1 MRTARLPIHLG
12 VDALWR
18 HAGVAACLL
27 PGCTLV
33 LTGWA
38 QRASGGGVAALAIGG
53 ALLLS
58 TPWLAWLAW
67 RARPSD
73 ARLDASGMSIDGGPH
88 SGLFVRWDE
97 MARAEVRWLDSTNTT
112 SALALSLRDGQ
123 TLTLA
128 VAADPA
134 EVASLHSLAETIRV
148 RLGEAATPPPERADL
163 VSCRGCGAPLV
174 PSDHESIRCS
184 ACGADNTLPS
194 SLRERVAAQRVADT
208 TNRSTAT
215 AVERLLDQP
224 GVRGTRA
231 ALWVATLAAVAA
243 WCLVLVSFRAAGIS
257 ALDWFLI
264 GSGFFNGWAI
274 TFGAFAFARIALARR
289 RALLLLSTTF
299 GARPPTRAGEGP
311 GCRQCGAPLPTGSGA
326 VASCAYC
333 GAQSVLGLDVRP
345 LLERVRGHR
354 TSIEGV
360 LSEQRAERSTWLKL
374 ALSASA
380 VALLGA
386 GWLVVQVSVTREF
399 AEDVRR
405 CEADDVEACSKV
417 ALAYFNGS
425 AVKQDRAE
433 AYRFNDLACE
443 RGHAESCAAQ
453 ASALR
458 FGWGVTSDL
467 ERARK
472 KYERAC
478 ELGSTKACTDLEDLD

>member
-12 VDALWR
+12 VEALWR
-18 HAGVAACLL
+18 HASVTACLL

-38 QRASGGGVAALAIGG
+38 QRSSGVGLASLAVGG

-58 TPWLAWLAW
+58 TPWLSWAAW

-73 ARLDASGMSIDGGPH
+73 GWLDAGGMHIDGGPH
-88 SGLFVRWDE
+88 DGLFVRWAD
-97 MARAEVRWLDSTNTT
+97 MARADVRRDDTNHATVLLLTRKDGRSLLLAST
-112 SALALSLRDGQ
+112 
-123 TLTLA
+123 
-128 VAADPA
+128 ADPS
-134 EVASLHSLAETIRV
+134 EVASLQSLAETIRV
-148 RLGEAATPPPERADL
+148 RLGETATPPAEHADL
-163 VSCRGCGAPLV
+163 ALCRGCGAPLV
-174 PSDHESIRCS
+174 PSDRESIRCS
-184 ACGADNTLPS
+184 ACGAENALPT
-194 SLRERVAAQRVADT
+194 SLRERVAAQRIADT
-208 TNRSTAT
+208 TNRSTAA
-215 AVERLLDQP
+215 AVARLLAQP
-224 GVRGTRA
+224 GVGRTRA
-231 ALWVATLAAVAA
+231 ALWIATLAAVAA
-243 WCLVLVSFRAAGIS
+243 WCLVLISFRAAGLS

-264 GSGFFNGWAI
+264 GSGFFNGWAL

-311 GCRQCGAPLPTGSGA
+311 GCRQCGAPLPTESGA

-345 LLERVRGHR
+345 LLERVRDHR

-380 VALLGA
+380 TALLGA
-386 GWLVVQVSVTREF
+386 AWLVVQVSVTREL

-405 CEADDVEACSKV
+405 CEAEDGEACSKV

-425 AVKQDRAE
+425 VVKQDRAE
-433 AYRFNDLACE
+433 AYRFNDLACA

-467 ERARK
+467 EKARK

-478 ELGSTKACTDLEDLD
+478 ELGSTEACTDLDDLD